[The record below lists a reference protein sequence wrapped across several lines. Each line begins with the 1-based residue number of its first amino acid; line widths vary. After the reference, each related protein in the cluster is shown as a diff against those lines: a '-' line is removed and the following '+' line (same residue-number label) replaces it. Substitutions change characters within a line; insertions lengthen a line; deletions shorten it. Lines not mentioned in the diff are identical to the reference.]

1 MRCSRRARRLAS
13 EARARRSALE
23 SLGSNRL
30 SAMAP
35 VTGRP
40 RALIRRERHDNDI
53 DSGRS
58 ARYRR
63 GVHASD
69 LDRMFSA
76 FFTTE
81 PGGMGLGLVDYQ
93 AHDGRLLTTPN
104 APRGAIFQLS
114 LPAA

>member
-1 MRCSRRARRLAS
+1 MFASSATARVGGMRSPIG
-13 EARARRSALE
+13 LE

-63 GVHASD
+63 WRPRERLGSHVQRVLHHGAGRHAWDWSIIKP
-69 LDRMFSA
+69 
-76 FFTTE
+76 TT
-81 PGGMGLGLVDYQ
+81 GGC
-93 AHDGRLLTTPN
+93 
-104 APRGAIFQLS
+104 
-114 LPAA
+114 